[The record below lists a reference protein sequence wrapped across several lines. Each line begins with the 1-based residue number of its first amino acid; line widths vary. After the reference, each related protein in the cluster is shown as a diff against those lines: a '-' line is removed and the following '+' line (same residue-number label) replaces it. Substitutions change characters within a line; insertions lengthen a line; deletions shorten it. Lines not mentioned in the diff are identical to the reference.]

1 MESVRRFFQEPQK
14 SYFIFGPR
22 GTGKSTWVKQQHP
35 NAVIIDLL
43 EPETYRQYNAFPER
57 LREIVDA
64 SQQTVFV
71 IDEIQ
76 KAPILLSL
84 VHALIETNKQWKF
97 ILTGSSARKLKRE
110 GVDLLG
116 GRALLTHMYPFM
128 AAELGDQFSLTL
140 ALQFGML
147 PLVQSSL
154 DPHADLKAYLAL
166 YMKEEVQIE
175 GLVRRVEEFAR
186 FLEIISFSQG
196 SLLNYANIARE
207 CHISAKTVENYV
219 TILEDLLL
227 SFNLPIF
234 TQRAKRNLVAKSKFY
249 YFDAG
254 VYRAIRPKGPLDSPE
269 EINGITLETL
279 IAQHLIAWIN
289 YSQLDGKLYFWRT
302 KSGLEVDFIIY
313 GDIGFYA
320 IKIKNS
326 AQIRSQDLRGL
337 LEFTQ
342 DYPEATPILLYR
354 GKETLKKGTIL
365 CCPVEIFLSQLRPN
379 MNNIIAF
386 SANNTEDKEV

>member
-1 MESVRRFFQEPQK
+1 MESVVRFFQEPQK

-22 GTGKSTWVKQQHP
+22 GTGKSTWVKQHHP
-35 NAVIIDLL
+35 DAVIIDLL
-43 EPETYRQYNAFPER
+43 EPETYRHYSAFPER
-57 LREIVDA
+57 LREAVSA
-64 SQQTVFV
+64 SQQTVFI

-76 KAPILLSL
+76 KMPALLSL
-84 VHALIETNKQWKF
+84 VHILIEENKQWKF

-110 GVDLLG
+110 GVDLLA

-128 AAELGDQFSLTL
+128 AAELCEQFSLTQ

-147 PLVQSSL
+147 PLVHGSS
-154 DPHADLKAYLAL
+154 DPQADLKTYLAL

-186 FLEIISFSQG
+186 FLEVISFSQG
-196 SLLNYANIARE
+196 SLLNYSNIARE

-227 SFNLPIF
+227 SFSLPIF

-254 VYRAIRPKGPLDSPE
+254 VYRTIRPKGPLDSPD
-269 EINGITLETL
+269 EISGITLETL
-279 IAQHLIAWIN
+279 IAQHLMAWIN
-289 YSQLDGKLYFWRT
+289 YSRLDGKLYFWRT

-313 GDIGFYA
+313 GEIGFYA
-320 IKIKNS
+320 IEVKNS
-326 AQIRSQDLRGL
+326 AAIRSQDLKGL
-337 LEFTQ
+337 MEFKH
-342 DYPEATPILLYR
+342 DYPEATLILLYR
-354 GKETLKKGTIL
+354 GKETLKKRDIL
-365 CCPVEIFLSQLRPN
+365 CCPVENFLLDLMPDKPMLVSQYIGTR
-379 MNNIIAF
+379 
-386 SANNTEDKEV
+386 T